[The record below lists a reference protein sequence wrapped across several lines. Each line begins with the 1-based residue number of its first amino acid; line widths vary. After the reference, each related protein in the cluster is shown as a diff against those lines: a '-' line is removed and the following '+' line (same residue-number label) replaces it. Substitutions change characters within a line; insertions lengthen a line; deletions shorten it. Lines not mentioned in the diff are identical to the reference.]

1 MRLVNTT
8 ATVGWLTYV
17 SFWGD
22 QRCRGYFLA
31 KIALDTGIVDT
42 RGRIRLLAPR
52 NSAIYQY
59 NGATIEIVDI
69 GPVMTLRDIRTNA
82 TRAILSVPGD
92 PLPLHNSI
100 HPVWIDRW
108 ERFLVLGHRHLREG
122 GAFSYGHAYIYIAL
136 LFDPQRMRVTDVSK
150 PFALTKHGIAPPQKT
165 RGIQY
170 AMGAFVRNNTLQMS
184 VGLDDCWSTLLP
196 IRLESL
202 CCSTTTAARS
212 RTLF

>member
-17 SFWGD
+17 SFWGHI
-22 QRCRGYFLA
+22 RCRGYFLA
-31 KIALDTGIVDT
+31 KIALDTGTVNT

-69 GPVMTLRDIRTNA
+69 GPVMTLRDVRTNA
-82 TRAILSVPGD
+82 TRAIPSVPGD

-108 ERFLVLGHRHLREG
+108 GLFLVLGHHHLHEG
-122 GAFSYGHAYIYIAL
+122 GEFSYGHAYIYIAM
-136 LFDPQRMRVTDVSK
+136 LFDPHRMRVTNVSK
-150 PFALTKHGIAPPQKT
+150 PFALTGHGIAPPQET

-184 VGLDDCWSTLLP
+184 IGLDDCWSTLLP
-196 IRLESL
+196 IRFQLWFEQP
-202 CCSTTTAARS
+202 
-212 RTLF
+212 